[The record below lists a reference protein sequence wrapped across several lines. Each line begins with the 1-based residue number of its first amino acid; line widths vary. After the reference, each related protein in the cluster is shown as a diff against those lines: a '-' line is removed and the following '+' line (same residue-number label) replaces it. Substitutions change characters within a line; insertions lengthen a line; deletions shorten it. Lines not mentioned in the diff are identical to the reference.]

1 MVANNEHFTNNYIN
15 LTAAPPPLPPPNT
28 NNMHWNKL
36 DPRHYIKL
44 GVSVL
49 KELKIYIKVE
59 SVKNIHMR

>member
-15 LTAAPPPLPPPNT
+15 SPPPNT

>member
-15 LTAAPPPLPPPNT
+15 SRPPPNT

>member
-15 LTAAPPPLPPPNT
+15 SPPPPNT

>member
-15 LTAAPPPLPPPNT
+15 SPPQPPNT